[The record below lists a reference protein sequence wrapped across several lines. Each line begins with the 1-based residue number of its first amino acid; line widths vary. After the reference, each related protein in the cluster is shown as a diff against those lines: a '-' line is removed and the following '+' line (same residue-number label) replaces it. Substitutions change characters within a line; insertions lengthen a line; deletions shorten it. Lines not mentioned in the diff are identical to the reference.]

1 MFLGRKRREQAG
13 FRLVLVSLVRN
24 CEALGTV
31 WEMGGIEHVKSRRVC
46 VTVANASVT
55 RAREELPFWGRG
67 SFVRKAVGTAGL
79 GYASSQPGSQP
90 VGQSA
95 TSQPAAFCSSGNVQG
110 RRKFLLLARLVVG
123 RGRTITRLSRHK
135 PRGREAMRWDSI
147 GYDRIR

>member
-1 MFLGRKRREQAG
+1 M
-13 FRLVLVSLVRN
+13 
-24 CEALGTV
+24 
-31 WEMGGIEHVKSRRVC
+31 KSRRVC

-79 GYASSQPGSQP
+79 GYASSQPG
-90 VGQSA
+90 
-95 TSQPAAFCSSGNVQG
+95 SQPAAFCSSGNVQG

>member
-1 MFLGRKRREQAG
+1 M
-13 FRLVLVSLVRN
+13 
-24 CEALGTV
+24 CH
-31 WEMGGIEHVKSRRVC
+31 GGKCLSD
-46 VTVANASVT
+46 A

-90 VGQSA
+90 VGQPVGQSA

-110 RRKFLLLARLVVG
+110 RRKFLLLARVVVG